1 MQRVVY
7 RCPSS
12 RPTEVR
18 NDAKNARVRR
28 RTLPNGHVRNNA
40 FDSIFP
46 LVFILAV
53 QVSSELEVL
62 AYVVKGD

>member
-1 MQRVVY
+1 M
-7 RCPSS
+7 
-12 RPTEVR
+12 E
-18 NDAKNARVRR
+18 
-28 RTLPNGHVRNNA
+28 RTLPNGHVRNDA

>member
-18 NDAKNARVRR
+18 NDAEDAGVME
-28 RTLPNGHVRNNA
+28 RTLSDGHVRNDA

-62 AYVVKGD
+62 AYVVKDD